1 MPKQTRI
8 DLNKTIPNKLYEYF
22 KWFILKKKKVIIF
35 VDKIEKEKSIHK
47 ILEDLFN
54 KNEVNIIN
62 SQNYLNKYDL
72 IINNKSI
79 FIIISDMEVMLKY
92 SHIENIVVLFV
103 CNKIS
108 NNINTVKTISREFNK
123 VLWRER

>member
-1 MPKQTRI
+1 
-8 DLNKTIPNKLYEYF
+8 
-22 KWFILKKKKVIIF
+22 
-35 VDKIEKEKSIHK
+35 
-47 ILEDLFN
+47 
-54 KNEVNIIN
+54 
-62 SQNYLNKYDL
+62 
-72 IINNKSI
+72 
-79 FIIISDMEVMLKY
+79 MEVMLKY